1 MELHNNSL
9 TYDSGSVKSNIG
21 HLEGASGIAGVIKV
35 IFALEKGVIP
45 PNSENLQNLN
55 PQIDEEFYNLKVNLP
70 FLQRLPPHLT

>member
-1 MELHNNSL
+1 LLCYTKPRNTVL

-35 IFALEKGVIP
+35 ILALEKGVIP

-55 PQIDEEFYNLKVNLP
+55 PQIDDEFYNLKVNLP
-70 FLQRLPPHLT
+70 F

>member
-1 MELHNNSL
+1 
-9 TYDSGSVKSNIG
+9 
-21 HLEGASGIAGVIKV
+21 LEGASGIAGVIKV